1 MGEMKMNTKEIYEM
15 AETMEIVTRLISENK
30 ILSLTKIIFLTF
42 SIKNMKIF
50 FSPTNKKYGLINEVY
65 QSISYGFQSNFN
77 DFSYIFKSL
86 DILKRGNFIEIQEN
100 KVNILKE
107 LRFSSENS
115 IMNSQVFTKIIR
127 EVMKLSDLSFIKGVI
142 ENV

>member
-1 MGEMKMNTKEIYEM
+1 MKMNTKEIYEM

-65 QSISYGFQSNFN
+65 QSISYGFKSNFN

-100 KVNILKE
+100 KVIILKE
-107 LRFSSENS
+107 LRFSHENS